1 MPFRPVQEFV
11 TQAEKPS
18 NPFLGVFTVPPNF
31 LHQHLFSGCGLL
43 AREARKQAGD
53 SVPVKFIGEKH
64 GLTCDLPA
72 QQQPPPSGG

>member
-43 AREARKQAGD
+43 AREATKQAGD
-53 SVPVKFIGEKH
+53 SVPVKFIGEKQ